1 MDAVS
6 GHTIKKFTAT
16 QMLSLQLHL
25 VINGVL
31 HSMDLLLFPNNL
43 EVETGKPQDVES
55 ALKFPLNQIFLD
67 STSILLLFLK
77 EPITAHQTILHA
89 MDKLTS
95 ISLLQVLITQM
106 LPGPTLVINTKVSK
120 LFTLLKP
127 ALTG

>member
-6 GHTIKKFTAT
+6 GQTINMFTVT
-16 QMLSLQLHL
+16 QMLSSQLHL

-31 HSMDLLLFPNNL
+31 HSMGQLLFPNNL

-55 ALKFPLNQIFLD
+55 ALKLPLNQIFQD
-67 STSILLLFLK
+67 STRILLLFLK

-95 ISLLQVLITQM
+95 ISLLQVLITQV
-106 LPGPTLVINTKVSK
+106 LLGPTLVINTKVNK
-120 LFTLLKP
+120 LFILLKP

>member
-1 MDAVS
+1 MAAVS
-6 GHTIKKFTAT
+6 GQLIKKFTVT
-16 QMLSLQLHL
+16 QMLSSQLHL

-31 HSMDLLLFPNNL
+31 HSMDQLLFPNNL

-55 ALKFPLNQIFLD
+55 ASKLPHNQIFPD
-67 STSILLLFLK
+67 STRILLLFLK
-77 EPITAHQTILHA
+77 EPITAHQIILHA

-106 LPGPTLVINTKVSK
+106 LLGPTLVINTKENK
-120 LFTLLKP
+120 LFILLKP